1 MNKRFLL
8 TTFFF
13 FLNFS
18 LTAQSLDSKI
28 LLSVGDDDVTVG
40 EFLRVYN
47 KNLNLVQ
54 DQSQKDIG
62 FYLDL
67 YLNFKLKLK
76 EARYLG
82 YPDRESFKSEFSS
95 YKNQLSDSYL
105 NNKEATK
112 FLIDQAYDRTLNEVK
127 AQHVLIRTNSKKD
140 TLFALEEIRKFKNLL
155 QNEDFNKLK
164 EEFHDGKNI
173 FVEDLG
179 YFSAFKMVY
188 SFENAAFNTP
198 VGTTSD
204 PFKTKFGYHV
214 VKVLDKRPSRG
225 KVQVAHIMLN
235 NTTKKGEVTPQK
247 RIEEL
252 HKFVLDGDS
261 FEELAKKYSD
271 DKSSSIRG
279 GIMNPFGSGDINS
292 EIFVEAA
299 FNLKTIGDISD
310 PVQTKYGWHILKL
323 ISKTPVANFDK
334 IKVEIERK
342 VKRDSRSQIIR
353 KNLIQKLKDQYNII
367 SPNLKSV
374 SRSFKRNDNS
384 NLWLINDQSQG
395 AEIFLQIESKI
406 YTNND
411 FLEFLNKN
419 FKSYNRSKSEFEFLI
434 SQYAAFASDAL
445 INYKRDNLIN
455 ENQDYAYILKEYEEG
470 LLLFEI
476 MQDKIWD
483 TAKNDSLG
491 LRSYYEDNSSKF
503 KSNSKLIGTVV
514 SSNKKRYLKHVIN
527 MWKDGIN
534 DDLIF
539 DNVKNKSSK
548 LVFTTGEFDLND
560 KILPENKK
568 FDLGITE
575 IFKKGEEYIIIKV
588 DGLRPEQTLSFE
600 NAKGLVISEYQSYLE
615 QNWINELRNK
625 YEVFVDQMVL
635 DELKLSLK

>member
-1 MNKRFLL
+1 MKKRFLL